1 MKKLAMYVVCFI
13 LLLTWGIEGTAKETE
28 DVQTET
34 VAEVLSE
41 AEIPSEE
48 ETLSGEEVLSEE
60 DILSQ
65 EELLFEGNEDPQL
78 GRANGYLSEGFVDS
92 GVYTARSSGY
102 VHNSRFDGYEI
113 RDVIDVSSYQ
123 TSLNWKKVKDSGIN
137 YAIIRAGFRG
147 YGETGS
153 LNRDTHFKENMTEA
167 IQYGLKVGVY
177 FFSQAISE
185 AEAIEEAN
193 YVLNLIKDY
202 KVTLP
207 VVIDFEYASDS
218 NGLIG
223 RLYKANLSK
232 SQQTAICKAFCK
244 TIAAKGYT
252 PMIYANKQMLEND
265 LNAAELAKSY
275 KIWLANYTNCTSYG
289 GEYEFWQYTSSGSVS
304 GIYGNV
310 DKSFWY
316 IEPEKKHVLEGIG
329 EKIKDTGAIR
339 VFGSTRFETS
349 FKIADSFKAVSNID
363 KFKNVIVTNGQN
375 FADALAG
382 SYLSYLKNAPVLMTN
397 GKNTWDVKKYINKNL
412 KEGGTV
418 YILGGTDAVP
428 EAMETGLENFKV
440 KRLGGKDRYETN
452 IAILKEAGVSNEE
465 ILICTGKKFADSL
478 SASATERPILLVND
492 NLTNQQKNYLSSLSG
507 EKFYII
513 GGTDAVSQ
521 TVEKEVK
528 DYGKVKRISGA
539 TRMETSVLIAETF
552 FDSPKS
558 MVLAVSDK
566 FPDGLCGGLLAMGMD
581 VPLILTKT
589 GKEAAVKAYAAENQI
604 TEAVVLG
611 GSKLISDETVANI
624 FKK

>member
-1 MKKLAMYVVCFI
+1 MKKITMYVLCFI
-13 LLLTWGIEGTAKETE
+13 MLLTWGIEGTAKEDE
-28 DVQTET
+28 GSQIGI
-34 VAEVLSE
+34 AEEEFLSE
-41 AEIPSEE
+41 
-48 ETLSGEEVLSEE
+48 GELLSE
-60 DILSQ
+60 

-78 GRANGYLSEGFVDS
+78 GRANGYLSEGFLDS
-92 GVYTARSSGY
+92 GVYTTRSSGY
-102 VHNSRFDGYEI
+102 IHNSRFDGYEI
-113 RDVIDVSSYQ
+113 RDVIDVSSHQ

-147 YGETGS
+147 YGESGS
-153 LNRDTHFKENMTEA
+153 LNVDTHFKENMKEA
-167 IQYGLKVGVY
+167 LQYGLEVGVY
-177 FFSQAISE
+177 FFSQAITE

-193 YVLNLIKDY
+193 YLLNLIKDY

-218 NGLIG
+218 NGLTG
-223 RLYKANLSK
+223 RLYKANLSQSK
-232 SQQTAICKAFCK
+232 QTAICKAFCK
-244 TIAAKGYT
+244 TVAAKGYT

-316 IEPEKKHVLEGIG
+316 VAPEKIPTLEDVSV
-329 EKIKDTGAIR
+329 KIKNTEAVR
-339 VFGSTRFETS
+339 VFGSTRYETS
-349 FKIADSFKAVSNID
+349 FKIADSFRAVSNID
-363 KFKNVIVTNGQN
+363 KFKNVIVTSGKN

-382 SYLSYLKNAPVLMTN
+382 SYLSYLKNAPILMTN

-418 YILGGTDAVP
+418 YILGGTAAVP
-428 EAMETGLENFKV
+428 EEVENGLNDFKV
-440 KRLGGKDRYETN
+440 KRLSGNDRYETN
-452 IAILKEAGVSNEE
+452 LAILKEAGVSKEE
-465 ILICTGKKFADSL
+465 ILVCTGNSFADSL
-478 SASATERPILLVND
+478 SASAAERPILLVKD
-492 NLTNQQKNYLSSLSG
+492 KLSYKQKTYLDSLSG
-507 EKFYII
+507 DQFYII
-513 GGTDAVSQ
+513 GGTGAVNE
-521 TVEKEVK
+521 TVENEIKA
-528 DYGKVKRISGA
+528 YGKVKRLSGA
-539 TRMETSVLIAETF
+539 TRMETSVLIAKTF

-604 TEAVVLG
+604 SKAVVLG
-611 GSKLISDETVANI
+611 GSNLISDATVVNI
-624 FKK
+624 LGK

>member
-1 MKKLAMYVVCFI
+1 MKKLAMYVLCFI

-28 DVQTET
+28 DVQTEA
-34 VAEVLSE
+34 AEEEILLEEELPYEEELLSE
-41 AEIPSEE
+41 
-48 ETLSGEEVLSEE
+48 
-60 DILSQ
+60 

-78 GRANGYLSEGFVDS
+78 GRANGYLSEGFFDS
-92 GVYTARSSGY
+92 GVYTTRSSGY

-113 RDVIDVSSYQ
+113 RDVIDVSSHQ

-147 YGETGS
+147 YGESGS
-153 LNRDTHFKENMTEA
+153 MNRDTHFKENMKEA
-167 IQYGLKVGVY
+167 LQYGLEVGVY

-218 NGLIG
+218 NGLTG

-244 TIAAKGYT
+244 TVAAKGYT

-265 LNAAELAKSY
+265 LNATELAKSY
-275 KIWLANYTNCTSYG
+275 KIWLANYTSCTSYG
-289 GEYEFWQYTSSGSVS
+289 GEYEFWQYTSTASVS

-316 IEPEKKHVLEGIG
+316 VKPEKQPESDGVGV
-329 EKIKDTGAIR
+329 KIKNTEAVR
-339 VFGSTRFETS
+339 VFGNTRYETS
-349 FKIADSFKAVSNID
+349 FKIADKFKEVSNIE
-363 KFKNVIVTNGQN
+363 KFKNVIVTSGQN

-382 SYLSYLKNAPVLMTN
+382 SYLSYLKNAPILMTN
-397 GKNTWDVKKYINKNL
+397 GKNTWDVKKYINNNL
-412 KEGGTV
+412 REGGTV
-418 YILGGTDAVP
+418 YILGGTAAVP
-428 EAMETGLENFKV
+428 EEVENGLKDFKV
-440 KRLGGKDRYETN
+440 KRLSGNDRYETN
-452 IAILKEAGVSNEE
+452 LAILKEAGVSKED
-465 ILICTGKKFADSL
+465 ILVCTGSTFADSL
-478 SASATERPILLVND
+478 SASAAERPILLVKD
-492 NLTNQQKNYLSSLSG
+492 QLSDKQKEYLASLSG
-507 EKFYII
+507 DQFYII
-513 GGTDAVSQ
+513 GGTGAVNE
-521 TVEKEVK
+521 TVENEIKA
-528 DYGKVKRISGA
+528 YGKVKRLSGA
-539 TRMETSVLIAETF
+539 TRMETSILIAETF

-589 GKEAAVKAYAAENQI
+589 GKEAAVKAYAAKYQI
-604 TEAVVLG
+604 KEAVVLG
-611 GSKLISDETVANI
+611 GSNLISDETVVNI
-624 FKK
+624 LKK